1 MTGVVTLLT
10 VPVAVVTSAWPV
22 PRSWVRSDVTG
33 VLMLATVPP
42 SEVTAP
48 WPVAASWVTA
58 VATGAVTPETEPLT
72 EDVTALAA
80 DATAEETGE
89 VTRVAVPAADDA
101 SALPAETAW
110 LPAEDTERVTEEAE
124 LVTAEVADWPAEV
137 TWLAADFAVPAV
149 LEVTAPAACVA
160 ADTADVA
167 GEAGA
172 ALAGAAGLAAGALV
186 ADPESVT
193 VETAVWAVDAAWPTA
208 DDTSA
213 ATEETLAAV
222 APAVPLSAVVAPGL
236 ADADADLAV
245 RRENTMATP
254 IAAMAMP
261 AAHRQNRRTLVTSP
275 LVTTVTLIGPGYFC
289 LAHLCLN

>member
-1 MTGVVTLLT
+1 VRAEVTPLT
-10 VPVAVVTSAWPV
+10 VPVAVVTTEWPVPSSWVSAEVTGVVMLPTVLVAVVTTAWPV
-22 PRSWVRSDVTG
+22 PRGWVRSDVTG

-58 VATGAVTPETEPLT
+58 VATGAVTPETEP
-72 EDVTALAA
+72 VT
-80 DATAEETGE
+80 
-89 VTRVAVPAADDA
+89 
-101 SALPAETAW
+101 
-110 LPAEDTERVTEEAE
+110 EDTEPVTEEAE

-254 IAAMAMP
+254 IAATAMP